1 MFLLKFPI
9 QHSYIQTSR
18 SLEHIPVKN
27 LFEGVPCM
35 LPASR
40 YCSNC
45 GAANPLSVVS
55 CRGCG
60 FSLKITVPLPPEPET
75 AAVAHKTAHLKPDQL
90 LEGRYR
96 IVRQVG
102 TGGFGAVYKAED
114 IQNSNRLV
122 AVKEIGLSG
131 LTSQQAI
138 EATDAYNRE
147 VMILSDLKHPNI
159 PRIYAHFTDLEHWY
173 LVIDFIEGETL
184 EEYRVKALGA
194 CLPLESVLDIGIQL
208 CTVLDYLHNHQPPII
223 FRDVKPAN
231 IMLTPAGKLYL
242 IDFDVARYFKPGKAR
257 DTIAFGSPGFAA
269 PEQYGKAQTT
279 PRSDIYSLGVTL
291 YQLLTGNDPSLAL
304 FRFVSLHVLDQAIP
318 AELDTLIMQMLEMD
332 ASKRP
337 PSMAGVKQELQRTA
351 AQQKVGKHDIPQ
363 PGALREKPVDSVPPL
378 VTFSIQGVTLYIY
391 RRHHMGVRAVAWS
404 PDGLHVASAS
414 EDRTVQVWDALNG
427 NHVFTYHNHAA
438 AVSGVAWSPDGQR
451 IASASED
458 HTVHIWDTAPGLRW
472 LRELVL
478 RTGFNYVVYE
488 GHASAIQA
496 VAWSPD
502 GRYIASGGS
511 PNTVCVWDASTND
524 TVTVYQG
531 HSDEVRVVAWSPNSQ
546 LIASASI
553 DHTVRIWDANTK
565 DVIFTNRRSSG
576 VTHALTWSPDG
587 RYIAFGNS
595 DHTIQVWDIAA
606 KRKLFTYRG
615 HSGSVRAVA
624 WSPDGKRIASAG
636 NDHTVQVWDAVYQQS
651 IAQKQ
656 SAFTY
661 RYHSGSVW
669 TVAWSPDGQRIASAG
684 EDSIVRVWQAV

>member
-1 MFLLKFPI
+1 
-9 QHSYIQTSR
+9 
-18 SLEHIPVKN
+18 
-27 LFEGVPCM
+27 M

-45 GAANPLSVVS
+45 GAANPQSAVS

-60 FSLKITVPLPPEPET
+60 FSLKITMPLPPEPET

-138 EATDAYNRE
+138 EATDAFNRE

-159 PRIYAHFTDLEHWY
+159 PRIYAHFTDPEHWY

-184 EEYRVKALGA
+184 EESRVKAPGA
-194 CLPLESVLDIGIQL
+194 CLPLEQVLDIGIQL

-223 FRDVKPAN
+223 FRDVKPTN
-231 IMLTPAGKLYL
+231 IMLTPSGKLYL
-242 IDFDVARYFKPGKAR
+242 IDFDVARYFKPGKSR

-291 YQLLTGNDPSLAL
+291 YQLLTGNDPSLSL
-304 FRFVSLHVLDQAIP
+304 FRFVSLHVLDEAIP
-318 AELDTLIMQMLEMD
+318 AELDALIMQMLEMD

-337 PSMAGVKQELQRTA
+337 ASMAGVKQELQRIA
-351 AQQKVGKHDIPQ
+351 DQQKAGKHAIPQ
-363 PGALREKPVDSVPPL
+363 PGALRKKPAGSVPP
-378 VTFSIQGVTLYIY
+378 VVSFSIQGVTLYMY
-391 RRHHMGVRAVAWS
+391 RRHQMGVRAVAWS
-404 PDGLHVASAS
+404 PDGQHIASAS
-414 EDRTVQVWDALNG
+414 EDHTVQVWDALSG
-427 NHVFTYHNHAA
+427 NHVFTYRNHAA
-438 AVSGVAWSPDGQR
+438 AVSGIAWSPDGQR

-472 LRELVL
+472 LRELAL
-478 RTGFNYVVYE
+478 RSGFKYAVYE

-502 GRYIASGGS
+502 GKYIASGS
-511 PNTVCVWDASTND
+511 SDNTVRVWDASTKE

-531 HSDEVRVVAWSPNSQ
+531 HSDEVRAVAWAPNRQ

-553 DHTVRIWDANTK
+553 DHTVRIWGAYTK
-565 DVIFTNRRSSG
+565 DSIFANRRSSG
-576 VTHALTWSPDG
+576 VTHALAWSPDG
-587 RYIAFGNS
+587 SYIALGDS
-595 DHTIQVWDIAA
+595 DGTIQVWSIATN
-606 KRKLFTYRG
+606 RKLFIHSG

-624 WSPDGKRIASAG
+624 WSPDGKHIASAG
-636 NDHTVQVWDAVYQQS
+636 DDHTVRVWDAGYQQGT
-651 IAQKQ
+651 AQKQ
-656 SAFTY
+656 SVFTY

-669 TVAWSPDGQRIASAG
+669 TVAWSSDGQRIASAG
-684 EDSIVRVWQAV
+684 EDSIVRVWQAL

>member
-1 MFLLKFPI
+1 
-9 QHSYIQTSR
+9 
-18 SLEHIPVKN
+18 
-27 LFEGVPCM
+27 M

-45 GAANPLSVVS
+45 GAANPLSAAS
-55 CRGCG
+55 CPGCG
-60 FSLKITVPLPPEPET
+60 LSLKITVPLPPDPET
-75 AAVAHKTAHLKPDQL
+75 AAIAHKTTHLKPDQL

-96 IVRQVG
+96 IVSKVG

-114 IQNSNRLV
+114 IQDGNRPV

-131 LTSQQAI
+131 LTSRQAL
-138 EATDAYNRE
+138 EATDAFNRE

-159 PRIYAHFTDLEHWY
+159 PRIYAHFTDPEHWY

-184 EEYRVKALGA
+184 EEYRVKAPGA
-194 CLPLESVLDIGIQL
+194 CLPLEQVLDIGIQL

-231 IMLTPAGKLYL
+231 IMLTPSGKLYL

-291 YQLLTGNDPSLAL
+291 YQLLTGNDPSLAP

-318 AELDTLIMQMLEMD
+318 AELDALIMQMLEMD

-337 PSMAGVKQELQRTA
+337 ASMAGVEQELQRIA
-351 AQQKVGKHDIPQ
+351 AQQKAGTHNIPQ
-363 PGALREKPVDSVPPL
+363 PGAIHEKPVDSVPPV
-378 VTFSIQGVTLYIY
+378 VTFSIQGVTLYMY
-391 RRHHMGVRAVAWS
+391 RRHQMGVRAVAWS
-404 PDGLHVASAS
+404 PDGQHIASAS
-414 EDRTVQVWDALNG
+414 EDHTVQIWDALSG

-438 AVSGVAWSPDGQR
+438 AVSSIAWSPDGQR

-472 LRELVL
+472 LRELAL
-478 RTGFNYVVYE
+478 RSGFNYVVYE
-488 GHASAIQA
+488 GHARAIQA

-502 GRYIASGGS
+502 GRYIASGS
-511 PNTVCVWDASTND
+511 SDNTVQVWDASTND

-531 HSDEVRVVAWSPNSQ
+531 HSDEVRAVVWSPNSQ
-546 LIASASI
+546 FIASASF
-553 DHTVRIWDANTK
+553 DHIVRVWDANTK
-565 DVIFTNRRSSG
+565 DVTFTNRRSSG

-587 RYIAFGNS
+587 RYIALGNS
-595 DHTIQVWDIAA
+595 DHTVQVWDIAT
-606 KRKLFTYRG
+606 KRKLFTHSG

-624 WSPDGKRIASAG
+624 WSPDGLHIASASE
-636 NDHTVQVWDAVYQQS
+636 DQTVQVWDALNGNHV
-651 IAQKQ
+651 
-656 SAFTY
+656 FTY
-661 RYHSGSVW
+661 RNHAAAVSS
-669 TVAWSPDGQRIASAG
+669 VAWSPDGQRIASAG
-684 EDSIVRVWQAV
+684 EDSIVCVWQAV

>member
-1 MFLLKFPI
+1 MPP
-9 QHSYIQTSR
+9 T
-18 SLEHIPVKN
+18 
-27 LFEGVPCM
+27 
-35 LPASR
+35 SR

-45 GAANPLSVVS
+45 GAANPLFAVS
-55 CRGCG
+55 CAGCSL
-60 FSLKITVPLPPEPET
+60 SLKITVPLPPEPET
-75 AAVAHKTAHLKPDQL
+75 AAVAHKAAHLKPDQL

-96 IVRQVG
+96 IVSQVG

-114 IQNSNRLV
+114 LQDGNRPV
-122 AVKEIGLSG
+122 AIKEIGLSG

-138 EATDAYNRE
+138 EAADAYNRE

-159 PRIYAHFTDLEHWY
+159 PRIYAHFTDPEHWY

-184 EEYRVKALGA
+184 EEYRVKAPGA
-194 CLPLESVLDIGIQL
+194 CLPLEQVLDIGIQL
-208 CTVLDYLHNHQPPII
+208 CIVLDYLHNHQPPII

-318 AELDTLIMQMLEMD
+318 AELDALIMQMLEMD
-332 ASKRP
+332 GSKRP
-337 PSMAGVKQELQRTA
+337 ASMAGVKQELQNIA
-351 AQQKVGKHDIPQ
+351 AQQRMGKAGTSLAAGVQNQ
-363 PGALREKPVDSVPPL
+363 PASSMPPV
-378 VTFSIQGVTLYIY
+378 VTFSIQGVTLYMY
-391 RRHHMGVRAVAWS
+391 HRHHMGVRAVAWS

-451 IASASED
+451 LASASED

-502 GRYIASGGS
+502 GRYIASGS
-511 PNTVCVWDASTND
+511 SDNTVRVWDAITKD
-524 TVTVYQG
+524 TVTIYQG
-531 HSDEVRVVAWSPNSQ
+531 HTDEVLAVAWSPNSQ

-553 DHTVRIWDANTK
+553 DHTARIWDAITK
-565 DVIFTNRRSSG
+565 DIIFTNRRSSD
-576 VTHALTWSPDG
+576 VTHALAWSPDG
-587 RYIAFGNS
+587 RYIALGNS
-595 DHTIQVWDIAA
+595 DRTIQVWDTAT
-606 KRKLFTYRG
+606 KRKLFTHSG
-615 HSGSVRAVA
+615 HSSSVRAVA

-636 NDHTVQVWDAVYQQS
+636 NDHTVQVWDAVYQQG

>member
-1 MFLLKFPI
+1 
-9 QHSYIQTSR
+9 
-18 SLEHIPVKN
+18 LEHIPVKN
-27 LFEGVPCM
+27 LFEGAPCM

-45 GAANPLSVVS
+45 GAANPLSAVS

-60 FSLKITVPLPPEPET
+60 FSLKITVPLPPELET

-114 IQNSNRLV
+114 IQNSNRPV

-138 EATDAYNRE
+138 EAADAYNRE

-159 PRIYAHFTDLEHWY
+159 PRIYAHFTDPEHWY

-184 EEYRVKALGA
+184 EEYRVKAPGA
-194 CLPLESVLDIGIQL
+194 CLPLEQVLDIGIQL
-208 CTVLDYLHNHQPPII
+208 CIVLDYLHNHQPPII

-279 PRSDIYSLGVTL
+279 SRSDIYSLGVTL
-291 YQLLTGNDPSLAL
+291 YQLLTGNDPSLTL

-318 AELDTLIMQMLEMD
+318 AELDALIMQMLEMD

-337 PSMAGVKQELQRTA
+337 ASMAGVKQELQNIA
-351 AQQKVGKHDIPQ
+351 AQQRMGKAGTSLAAGVQNQ
-363 PGALREKPVDSVPPL
+363 PASSVPPV

-391 RRHHMGVRAVAWS
+391 HRHHMGVRAVAWS
-404 PDGLHVASAS
+404 PDGLHIASAS

-438 AVSGVAWSPDGQR
+438 AVSGIAWSPDGQR
-451 IASASED
+451 LASASED

-472 LRELVL
+472 LRELAL
-478 RTGFNYVVYE
+478 RAGFNYSIYE

-502 GRYIASGGS
+502 GRYIASGS
-511 PNTVCVWDASTND
+511 SDNTVRVWDAITKD

-531 HSDEVRVVAWSPNSQ
+531 HTDEVPTVA
-546 LIASASI
+546 
-553 DHTVRIWDANTK
+553 
-565 DVIFTNRRSSG
+565 
-576 VTHALTWSPDG
+576 WSPDG
-587 RYIAFGNS
+587 RYIALGNS
-595 DHTIQVWDIAA
+595 DCTIQVWDTIT
-606 KRKLFTYRG
+606 KRKLFTHSG

-624 WSPDGKRIASAG
+624 WSPDGKHIASAG
-636 NDHTVQVWDAVYQQS
+636 DDHTVRVWDAVYQQGA
-651 IAQKQ
+651 AQKQ

-669 TVAWSPDGQRIASAG
+669 TVAWSPDGQRLASAG
-684 EDSIVRVWQAV
+684 EDSIVRVWQAI

>member
-1 MFLLKFPI
+1 
-9 QHSYIQTSR
+9 
-18 SLEHIPVKN
+18 
-27 LFEGVPCM
+27 M

-45 GAANPLSVVS
+45 GAANPLSAVS
-55 CRGCG
+55 CHSCG
-60 FSLKITVPLPPEPET
+60 FSLKTTMPLLPEPET

-96 IVRQVG
+96 IVSQVG
-102 TGGFGAVYKAED
+102 AGGFGAVYKAED
-114 IQNSNRLV
+114 VQNSNRLV

-138 EATDAYNRE
+138 EATDAFNRE

-159 PRIYAHFTDLEHWY
+159 PRIYAHFTDPEHWY
-173 LVIDFIEGETL
+173 LVTEFIEGETL
-184 EEYRVKALGA
+184 EEYRMKAPGA
-194 CLPLESVLDIGIQL
+194 ALPLEQVLAIGIQL

-223 FRDVKPAN
+223 FRDVKPTN
-231 IMLTPAGKLYL
+231 IMLTPTGKLYL

-257 DTIAFGSPGFAA
+257 DTIAFGSLGFAA

-279 PRSDIYSLGVTL
+279 PQSDIYSLGVTL
-291 YQLLTGNDPSLAL
+291 YQLLAGNDPSLAL

-318 AELDTLIMQMLEMD
+318 AELDALIMQMLEMD

-337 PSMAGVKQELQRTA
+337 SSMAGVKQELQRTA
-351 AQQKVGKHDIPQ
+351 AQQKAGKHDIPQ
-363 PGALREKPVDSVPPL
+363 PGALRKKPVDSVPPV

-404 PDGLHVASAS
+404 PDGLHIASAS

-438 AVSGVAWSPDGQR
+438 AVSGIAWSPDGQR

-458 HTVHIWDTAPGLRW
+458 HTVHIWDTASGLPW
-472 LRELVL
+472 LRELAL

-488 GHASAIQA
+488 GHASAVQA

-511 PNTVCVWDASTND
+511 PNTVRVWDASTND

-531 HSDEVRVVAWSPNSQ
+531 HSDEVRAVVWSPNSQ
-546 LIASASI
+546 LIASASF

-565 DVIFTNRRSSG
+565 DVIFTNRRPSG
-576 VTHALTWSPDG
+576 VTHALAWSPDG
-587 RYIAFGNS
+587 RYIALGNS
-595 DHTIQVWDIAA
+595 DHTIQVWDTTT
-606 KRKLFTYRG
+606 KRKLFTHSG
-615 HSGSVRAVA
+615 HSGSVRAIA
-624 WSPDGKRIASAG
+624 WSADGKHIASAG
-636 NDHTVQVWDAVYQQS
+636 DDHTVRVWDAVYQQG

-669 TVAWSPDGQRIASAG
+669 TVAWSPDGQRLASAG

>member
-1 MFLLKFPI
+1 MFLLKLPI
-9 QHSYIQTSR
+9 QRSSIQTNR

-27 LFEGVPCM
+27 LFEGAPCM
-35 LPASR
+35 PPTSR

-45 GAANPLSVVS
+45 GAANPLFAVS
-55 CRGCG
+55 CAGCSL
-60 FSLKITVPLPPEPET
+60 SLKITVPLPPELET
-75 AAVAHKTAHLKPDQL
+75 AAITHSTAHLKPDQL

-96 IVRQVG
+96 IVSQVG

-114 IQNSNRLV
+114 LQDGNRPV
-122 AVKEIGLSG
+122 AIKEIGLSG

-138 EATDAYNRE
+138 EAADAYNRE

-159 PRIYAHFTDLEHWY
+159 PRIYAHFTDPEHWY

-184 EEYRVKALGA
+184 EEYRVKAPGA
-194 CLPLESVLDIGIQL
+194 CLPLEQVLDIGIQL
-208 CTVLDYLHNHQPPII
+208 CIVLDYLHNHQPPII

-318 AELDTLIMQMLEMD
+318 AELDALIMQMLEMD
-332 ASKRP
+332 GSKRP
-337 PSMAGVKQELQRTA
+337 ASMAGVKQELQNIA
-351 AQQKVGKHDIPQ
+351 AQQRMGKAGTSLAAGVQNQ
-363 PGALREKPVDSVPPL
+363 PASSMPPV
-378 VTFSIQGVTLYIY
+378 VTFSIQGVTLYMY
-391 RRHHMGVRAVAWS
+391 HRHHMGVRAVAWS
-404 PDGLHVASAS
+404 PDGLHV
-414 EDRTVQVWDALNG
+414 
-427 NHVFTYHNHAA
+427 
-438 AVSGVAWSPDGQR
+438 
-451 IASASED
+451 ASASED

-502 GRYIASGGS
+502 GRYIA
-511 PNTVCVWDASTND
+511 
-524 TVTVYQG
+524 
-531 HSDEVRVVAWSPNSQ
+531 
-546 LIASASI
+546 L
-553 DHTVRIWDANTK
+553 
-565 DVIFTNRRSSG
+565 
-576 VTHALTWSPDG
+576 
-587 RYIAFGNS
+587 GNS
-595 DHTIQVWDIAA
+595 DRTIQVWDTAT
-606 KRKLFTYRG
+606 KRKLFTHSG
-615 HSGSVRAVA
+615 HSSSVRAVA

-636 NDHTVQVWDAVYQQS
+636 NDHTVQVWDAVYQQG